1 LVGLRRND
9 ALAWSRARAP
19 LASLGEADVRKLGAA
34 VDAIRAK
41 RAA

>member
-1 LVGLRRND
+1 M
-9 ALAWSRARAP
+9 RAP

-34 VDAIRAK
+34 IEGIRVK

>member
-1 LVGLRRND
+1 M
-9 ALAWSRARAP
+9 RAP

-34 VDAIRAK
+34 IDVIPSK